1 MSYYQKK
8 YTLEF
13 DDIIKEEFN
22 NYKLEIFK
30 KYPTTTADNVY
41 ETVTASENIS
51 IGDPVVYVASGVV
64 VRAKASTSSL
74 MPHIGIANTGI
85 NQGGSGQILIS
96 GVFENPT
103 SVNETYYVGENGG
116 YTTSTV
122 GLTTIDVIG
131 YQFAYNVLV
140 LTDRE
145 VTLKG
150 DGSPIKLNYNLVQ
163 DDILSPLRSSYLD
176 ISFYK
181 ESLSDDFSEL
191 FISENDSFKVYLYKN
206 SNLFWQGWIGTQLTS
221 EPFASPPYVIKMRAY
236 DGLHLLKDIP
246 YFDSLDVFQATSNL
260 FNDRYGYHNLTDVL
274 EKCIYNTGVL
284 NDVYYYVK
292 ITNDETTNLST
303 TFVNDTRVH
312 HQTFLNG
319 ESNSMNMQ
327 EVLQNI
333 LESLGATIYQR
344 DGNWCVVRISDF
356 TLNTGYSSAV
366 VLKRSTWRADD
377 DPSATNY
384 VLTTQSSDLARQYI
398 SSEVDFFQIE
408 ANTRMTLQYPLKEVI
423 IKQDFDH
430 NMVTDTTIDSVKDL
444 GASDP
449 SGVYLFTE
457 WEPSGASEA
466 VVLRSND
473 SQSQAKNLNKSFIE
487 VDLGTSDM
495 DINFNDE
502 ALYYPVTHDCTI
514 DSSTISGLR
523 AEAKIRPLGRSQVG
537 DEAAAVV
544 FSPRLSWQGGA
555 KGFGIGGATRRFVL
569 KSYAPTTLPPQA
581 NIVRDYELSIGTA
594 NYAPELTRSNL
605 TIRAANNSDYVVTI
619 STTAYPTWYVSGT
632 LNGTNTITKAD
643 FTNTPLG
650 KMTPA
655 EYTVSITT
663 ASASIESIEWD
674 IEGIIDGSSIPP
686 GTDSWEVKWT
696 GIPAVDNKD
705 TTDVAATIF
714 KKDFNESQADYAAAR
729 IVTNKINDWFD
740 CSITGSDGWNSAIS
754 SLKVEMYIFGGAKFL
769 DASGVFFP
777 FPYTNTYDVSY
788 SNIKLVPLVTDS
800 KFVPKKQE
808 YIISQNNKYSTIK
821 TKSVQMGSGL
831 FNTGSNV
838 FVGFQPSTPP
848 SAVKSWTNWDDTKL
862 SGFTMQHLLAACYMQ
877 LYRISVRRMDG
888 THYGNYK
895 YGDRLVLKVN
905 GSTETLNG
913 SQGKFFPMRV
923 VMDLKMAK
931 VSFSGDDLLD
941 NTGSSWISGL
951 TRKIKWI
958 GDNNITQTETLT

>member
-13 DDIIKEEFN
+13 DDVIEGEFN
-22 NYKLEIFK
+22 DYRLEIFK
-30 KYPTTTADNVY
+30 KYSTSTADNVY

-64 VRAKASTSSL
+64 VKAKASTSSL

-206 SNLFWQGWIGTQLTS
+206 NNLFWQGWIGTQLTS
-221 EPFASPPYVIKMRAY
+221 EPFASHPYSITLRAY
-236 DGLHLLKDIP
+236 DGLNLLKDIP
-246 YFDSLDVFQATSNL
+246 YFDDVEVFQATSNL

-284 NDVYYYVK
+284 GDVYYYVK
-292 ITNDETTNLST
+292 INNDQTTNSLT

-319 ESNSMNMQ
+319 ESNSMDMQ

-366 VLKRSTWRADD
+366 VLKRSNWRADD

-384 VLTTQSSDLARQYI
+384 VLTTQSSDLATQYI

-408 ANTRMTLQYPLKEVI
+408 ANTMMTLQYPLKEVI

-430 NMVTDTTIDSVKDL
+430 NMVTSTTIDSVKDL

-449 SGVYLFTE
+449 SGIYLFTE
-457 WEPSGASEA
+457 WETSGASEA

-473 SQSQAKNLNKSFIE
+473 IQSQAKNLNKSFIE
-487 VDLGTSDM
+487 VDLGISDM
-495 DINFNDE
+495 DLNFNDE
-502 ALYYPVTHDCTI
+502 ALYYPVTHDCKI
-514 DSSTISGLR
+514 D
-523 AEAKIRPLGRSQVG
+523 
-537 DEAAAVV
+537 
-544 FSPRLSWQGGA
+544 
-555 KGFGIGGATRRFVL
+555 
-569 KSYAPTTLPPQA
+569 
-581 NIVRDYELSIGTA
+581 
-594 NYAPELTRSNL
+594 
-605 TIRAANNSDYVVTI
+605 
-619 STTAYPTWYVSGT
+619 
-632 LNGTNTITKAD
+632 
-643 FTNTPLG
+643 
-650 KMTPA
+650 
-655 EYTVSITT
+655 
-663 ASASIESIEWD
+663 
-674 IEGIIDGSSIPP
+674 
-686 GTDSWEVKWT
+686 
-696 GIPAVDNKD
+696 
-705 TTDVAATIF
+705 
-714 KKDFNESQADYAAAR
+714 
-729 IVTNKINDWFD
+729 
-740 CSITGSDGWNSAIS
+740 
-754 SLKVEMYIFGGAKFL
+754 
-769 DASGVFFP
+769 
-777 FPYTNTYDVSY
+777 
-788 SNIKLVPLVTDS
+788 
-800 KFVPKKQE
+800 
-808 YIISQNNKYSTIK
+808 
-821 TKSVQMGSGL
+821 
-831 FNTGSNV
+831 
-838 FVGFQPSTPP
+838 
-848 SAVKSWTNWDDTKL
+848 
-862 SGFTMQHLLAACYMQ
+862 
-877 LYRISVRRMDG
+877 
-888 THYGNYK
+888 
-895 YGDRLVLKVN
+895 
-905 GSTETLNG
+905 
-913 SQGKFFPMRV
+913 
-923 VMDLKMAK
+923 
-931 VSFSGDDLLD
+931 
-941 NTGSSWISGL
+941 
-951 TRKIKWI
+951 
-958 GDNNITQTETLT
+958 

>member
-13 DDIIKEEFN
+13 DDIIKDEFN

-30 KYPTTTADNVY
+30 KYSTSTNDNVY
-41 ETVTASENIS
+41 ETVTASEAIS
-51 IGDPVVYVASGVV
+51 VGDPVVYVSSGFVV
-64 VRAKASTSSL
+64 KAKASTSSL
-74 MPHIGIANTGI
+74 MPHIGIANTNI

-96 GVFENPT
+96 GVIALSGTLNT
-103 SVNETYYVGENGG
+103 IYYVGENGG

-131 YQFAYNVLV
+131 HQFSSTAVV
-140 LTDRE
+140 LTDAE

-150 DGSPIKLNYNLVQ
+150 DGSPITLNYNLVQ
-163 DDILSPLRSSYLD
+163 DDILSPSRSSYLD

-206 SNLFWQGWIGTQLTS
+206 SNLFWQGWIGTQLSS
-221 EPFASPPYVIKMRAY
+221 EPFASPPYVVQMRAY

-356 TLNTGYSSAV
+356 TLSSGTPSGI

-377 DPSATNY
+377 NPSATNY

-408 ANTRMTLQYPLKEVI
+408 ANTTMTLQYPLKEVI

-449 SGVYLFTE
+449 SGTYLFTE

-466 VVLRSND
+466 VVLRSD
-473 SQSQAKNLNKSFIE
+473 DAQSQAKNLNKSFIE
-487 VDLGTSDM
+487 VDLGTSTM
-495 DINFNDE
+495 DINFKDE

-523 AEAKIRPLGRSQVG
+523 AKAKIRPLGRSQVK

-555 KGFGIGGATRRFVL
+555 KGFGIGGVTRRFIL
-569 KSYAPTTLPPQA
+569 KSHAPTTLPPQA

-605 TIRAANNSDYVVTI
+605 TISTFNNSDYVVTI

-643 FTNTPLG
+643 FTGTPLG
-650 KMTPA
+650 KMTPS

-663 ASASIESIEWD
+663 ASARIGSIEWD
-674 IEGIIDGSSIPP
+674 IEGIINYSGG

-729 IVTNKINDWFD
+729 VVTNKINDWFD
-740 CSITGSDGWNSAIS
+740 CTITGSDGWNSAIS

-769 DASGVFFP
+769 DASGEFFP

-788 SNIKLVPLVTDS
+788 TDIELVPLVTNS
-800 KFVPKKQE
+800 KFAPEKQE
-808 YIISQNNKYSTIK
+808 YIISQNKKYSSIK
-821 TKSVQMGSGL
+821 TKSIKMGSGL

-838 FVGFQPSTPP
+838 LVGFEPSTPP

-862 SGFTMQHLLAACYMQ
+862 SGYTMQHLLAACYMQ

-913 SQGKFFPMRV
+913 SQGKFFPMNV
-923 VMDLKMAK
+923 SMDLKMAM

-941 NTGSSWISGL
+941 NTGSGWISGL

-958 GDNNITQTETLT
+958 GNNNITQTETLT